1 MSFGSRGSASTPV
14 SDTPHSPD
22 EAGHVLRALVRRVV
36 GPVRLPRWPTTIR
49 VLVGAFVVAAICW
62 YFGADVGHSILL
74 GSVLTTVGLV
84 GSTRRPVHDRG
95 ANDWQRDEVRNRD
108 GARNDVDELSWSL
121 RTHFGRVGA
130 GALRRVLRLA
140 ELRLAMFGLDV
151 RDPADRDAIEQLI
164 GRRAYAPLAP
174 HARRPPS
181 LRSLLHC
188 LDALD
193 SLNASRPTASARKP
207 RRRYSILASDL
218 PRRAR
223 AR

>member
-1 MSFGSRGSASTPV
+1 
-14 SDTPHSPD
+14 
-22 EAGHVLRALVRRVV
+22 VRRVV

-49 VLVGAFVVAAICW
+49 VLVVGFVVAAICW

-151 RDPADRDAIEQLI
+151 RDPADRGAIEQLI